1 VLYIPFSEA
10 TPKHVVRRG
19 KTPVLTED
27 QARRL
32 LASIKVVRKVALGD
46 GAEAE
51 EPWLVGLRD
60 RALMAVMT
68 YTFARVSAVVAMR
81 VEASYPGGKRWW
93 CAFTRKAASA
103 TKCRRITSSNNS
115 RRGRH
120 PRERQDPPL
129 PLGARR
135 NRRQADEPRRRL
147 WCAGARPTPASGS
160 SSAAT

>member
-115 RRGRH
+115 SMSIS
-120 PRERQDPPL
+120 PRPASARTASPPSS
-129 PLGARR
+129 ARR
-135 NRRQADEPRRRL
+135 SAK
-147 WCAGARPTPASGS
+147 PAPSR
-160 SSAAT
+160 

>member
-1 VLYIPFSEA
+1 MP
-10 TPKHVVRRG
+10 
-19 KTPVLTED
+19 TEE

-81 VEASYPGGKRWW
+81 VEDYYPGGKRWW
-93 CAFTRKAASA
+93 VRLHEKGGSA
-103 TKCRRITSSNNS
+103 TKMPAHHSSPAVA
-115 RRGRH
+115 GPG
-120 PRERQDPPL
+120 PR
-129 PLGARR
+129 
-135 NRRQADEPRRRL
+135 
-147 WCAGARPTPASGS
+147 
-160 SSAAT
+160 